1 MSIKA
6 LNFMSEN
13 RTGLHYIPDFFHY
26 RQKDLDIWLPH
37 LKSLDIGWLVLK
49 APQNQAIPEYF
60 ISGLVKE
67 GIQLVIQMDYS
78 LESPPKSGEISP
90 LVEAYAHWG
99 VKYPI
104 FFDRPNIR
112 QAWPSSGWARQDLIA
127 RFLDRFVPMASLAIQ
142 NGMEPVFPALE
153 PGGDYWD
160 VAFLKSCLQGLENRH
175 QSEILE
181 HLVLSAYA
189 HTGDHDLNWGAGG
202 PDRWP
207 EARPYHSSDIAQDQ
221 RGFRIFDWYN
231 AIFESVTGTVRPII
245 LLESGK
251 AAHYQDQNELDFARS
266 QAGINLAI
274 YRLLSNDIVENPADP
289 ETNLDPLP
297 TNILSS
303 NSWLLTTPQSGDDD
317 VFAWFGYD
325 QAPSISVQAILEF
338 QATLVKNLVDTQLVE
353 GEIDSRPG
361 EEQDS
366 FDPSMDFDEEPLE
379 TSYEVKDEDLIGKS
393 VPEISPKVD
402 FIIQHYVLLPSYDW
416 GIADFYLDAVR
427 PFVKKYRA
435 TVGFSL
441 QEAAAAEYVTVVG
454 DQDIFSD
461 EALDKLR
468 FNGAVVERISGDGT
482 TIASVLAQR

>member
-1 MSIKA
+1 MSNKA
-6 LNFMSEN
+6 MNFKSEN
-13 RTGLHYIPDFFHY
+13 RNGLHYIPDFYHY
-26 RQKDLDIWLPH
+26 RQKDLDAWLPH
-37 LKSLDIGWLVLK
+37 LQSLGISWLVLK
-49 APQNQAIPEYF
+49 APQGQAIPEYF

-67 GIQLVIQMDYS
+67 GIQPIVQMDFS
-78 LESPPKSGEISP
+78 LESPPKSGEIAP
-90 LVEAYAHWG
+90 LLEAYAHWG
-99 VKYPI
+99 VNYPI

-112 QAWPSSGWARQDLIA
+112 QAWPSSGWARQDLIE
-127 RFLDRFVPMASLAIQ
+127 RFLDRFVPLASLAIQ
-142 NGMEPVFPALE
+142 HGMQPVFPALE

-160 VAFLKSCLQGLENRH
+160 IAFLKSCLQSLENRH
-175 QSEILE
+175 QSEILDN
-181 HLVLSAYA
+181 LVLAAYA
-189 HTGDHDLNWGAGG
+189 HTMDHDLNWGSGG

-231 AIFESVTGTVRPII
+231 AIIESVTGSIRPII

-251 AAHYQDQNELDFARS
+251 APHYQDQNELDFSKS

-274 YRLLSNDIVENPADP
+274 YRLLANDIVENPADP
-289 ETNLDPLP
+289 QTNLDPLP
-297 TNILSS
+297 ANILSS
-303 NSWLLTTPQSGDDD
+303 NFWLLTTPQSGEDDIY
-317 VFAWFGYD
+317 AWFGYD
-325 QAPSISVQAILEF
+325 QTPSITVQAVVEF
-338 QATLVKNLVDTQLVE
+338 QATLLKNIAESQLVE

-361 EEQDS
+361 EDPDL
-366 FDPSMDFDEEPLE
+366 FDPSMDFDEEPAA
-379 TSYEVKDEDLIGKS
+379 TSQEVKDEDLMGKAVAES
-393 VPEISPKVD
+393 CHQMD

-441 QEAAAAEYVTVVG
+441 QEAAAAEYVTVIG
-454 DQDIFSD
+454 DQDLFSD

-468 FNGAVVERISGDGT
+468 FNGSVVERISGDGT